1 MVNVWCVFVV
11 CGKVEKLPI
20 LDPRAVG
27 VNKTLHLEFT
37 THMRP
42 DYSPLLGGNWQRG
55 YVLY

>member
-1 MVNVWCVFVV
+1 MCGVFLFFVV
-11 CGKVEKLPI
+11 CGKVEKSPI

-42 DYSPLLGGNWQRG
+42 DFSPLLGGNT
-55 YVLY
+55 